1 MLDEALRLLD
11 YEGWRRKQA
20 EYRKQGRYVG
30 IGIATC
36 QERSV
41 FSATE
46 FWMLN
51 EQAGF
56 ALTSSPEG
64 VSVKIDPLGKVVVS
78 LNAPF
83 WGNSPETMATMIL
96 AEQLK
101 IDPADI
107 SIAYA
112 DTDHGLAGTGPGG
125 SRYTVMVAGALV
137 GAAGI
142 IKEKLFR
149 VAGHMLEASAGDLEL
164 RTARS
169 A

>member
-1 MLDEALRLLD
+1 M
-11 YEGWRRKQA
+11 
-20 EYRKQGRYVG
+20 
-30 IGIATC
+30 
-36 QERSV
+36 

-83 WGNSPETMATMIL
+83 WGNSPETATMIL

-107 SIAYA
+107 SIAYS
-112 DTDHGLAGTGPGG
+112 DTDHGLAGTA
-125 SRYTVMVAGALV
+125 R
-137 GAAGI
+137 AAAI
-142 IKEKLFR
+142 P
-149 VAGHMLEASAGDLEL
+149 
-164 RTARS
+164 
-169 A
+169 

>member
-1 MLDEALRLLD
+1 VLDEALRLLD

-20 EYRKQGRYVG
+20 ECRKQGRYVG

-64 VSVKIDPLGKVVVS
+64 EIDPLGKVVVS

-96 AEQLK
+96 AQQ
-101 IDPADI
+101 
-107 SIAYA
+107 
-112 DTDHGLAGTGPGG
+112 
-125 SRYTVMVAGALV
+125 
-137 GAAGI
+137 
-142 IKEKLFR
+142 
-149 VAGHMLEASAGDLEL
+149 
-164 RTARS
+164 
-169 A
+169 

>member
-1 MLDEALRLLD
+1 
-11 YEGWRRKQA
+11 
-20 EYRKQGRYVG
+20 
-30 IGIATC
+30 
-36 QERSV
+36 
-41 FSATE
+41 
-46 FWMLN
+46 MLN
-51 EQAGF
+51 EQPGF

-107 SIAYA
+107 SIAYS

-142 IKEKLFR
+142 IKR
-149 VAGHMLEASAGDLEL
+149 SCSALPEF
-164 RTARS
+164 ARPGS
-169 A
+169 D